1 MSKANRPRYC
11 GTITKPTKDGCW
23 IVRSKWR
30 RGEKTIERD
39 KQMFDSPQAA
49 AEYAAELEQ
58 RHAPKKENVRTPARV
73 VHRNHYCGVPVE

>member
-11 GTITKPTKDGCW
+11 GTITNPTESGCW

-39 KQMFDSPQAA
+39 KQTFDSQQAA

-58 RHAPKKENVRTPARV
+58 RHAPKKENVRTPANV

>member
-1 MSKANRPRYC
+1 MNKANRPRYC

-30 RGEKTIERD
+30 RGDKTIERD
-39 KQMFDSPQAA
+39 KQTFDSPQAA
-49 AEYAAELEQ
+49 AEYRAIGQ

-73 VHRNHYCGVPVE
+73 VHRNHYCGMPVE